1 MPSSQP
7 LQLRKRI
14 SKPGSFL
21 EICLAPG
28 YYTYAR
34 KLTIRPRYALYD
46 ILTTSSQREV
56 TALAQLPELLNV
68 SILDTPPWPVVGIM
82 PLDENLPIVY
92 RSWHAKPLLP
102 SEEQMTLGIRLPETE
117 YFLIEERRD
126 PATGFWDTTETPAK
140 PDELRGLA
148 RHASY
153 FIEFVEDKLR
163 LHYGVTASGE
173 RCLPVPLVQQ
183 ELW

>member
-1 MPSSQP
+1 MLSSQP
-7 LQLRKRI
+7 LKPRKRV

-34 KLTIRPRYALYD
+34 KTPLKTRYTFYN
-46 ILTTSSQREV
+46 ILTTSSQREIN
-56 TALAQLPELLNV
+56 ALAQLPELLTV
-68 SILDTPPWPVVGIM
+68 SLLGTPQWPVVGII
-82 PLDENLPIVY
+82 PLAEDPSTVY

-117 YFLIEERRD
+117 YFLIEESRD
-126 PATGFWDTTETPAK
+126 PITGFWDTTETPAK
-140 PDELRGLA
+140 PDELHGLT

-153 FIEFVEDKLR
+153 VIDYVEDKLR
-163 LHYGVTASGE
+163 LHYGLSASGE

>member
-1 MPSSQP
+1 MKSLPP
-7 LQLRKRI
+7 LKPRKQV

-34 KLTIRPRYALYD
+34 KTPLRTRYTFYN
-46 ILTTSSQREV
+46 ILVTSSQREITV
-56 TALAQLPELLNV
+56 LAQLPELLTV
-68 SILDTPPWPVVGIM
+68 SLLGTPPWPVVGII
-82 PLDENLPIVY
+82 PLVEDPSTVY

-117 YFLIEERRD
+117 YYLVEESRD
-126 PATGFWDTTETPAK
+126 PATGFWDTIETPAK

-163 LHYGVTASGE
+163 LHYGLTANGE
-173 RCLPVPLVQQ
+173 RRLPVPLVQQ

>member
-7 LQLRKRI
+7 LKPRKRI

-34 KLTIRPRYALYD
+34 KLTIRPRYTFYD
-46 ILTTSSQREV
+46 ILATSSQRGV
-56 TALAQLPELLNV
+56 TALAQLSELLNV
-68 SILDTPPWPVVGIM
+68 SLLGTPPWPVVGII
-82 PLDENLPIVY
+82 PLEENPSTVY

-102 SEEQMTLGIRLPETE
+102 SEEQMMPGIRLPETE
-117 YFLIEERRD
+117 YFLIEESRD
-126 PATGFWDTTETPAK
+126 PTTGFWDTTETPAK
-140 PDELRGLA
+140 PDELRGLT

-153 FIEFVEDKLR
+153 VIDYVEDKLR
-163 LHYGVTASGE
+163 LHYGLTASGE